1 MSGDRSDQFIKL
13 FCEELREIRKEL
25 RYSQE
30 DVRKETGV
38 TKAYLSQVENGKREQ
53 VSLSLVY
60 QLSEYYQVP
69 IEDIITR
76 VRKKLKKTD

>member
-1 MSGDRSDQFIKL
+1 MSEERSNQFIKL

-25 RYSQE
+25 GYSQE
-30 DVRKETGV
+30 DVKKKTGV

-76 VRKKLKKTD
+76 VRNKLKKTD

>member
-1 MSGDRSDQFIKL
+1 MSEERSNEFIKL
-13 FCEELREIRKEL
+13 FCGEPREIRKEL
-25 RYSQE
+25 GYSQE
-30 DVRKETGV
+30 DVRKKTGV

-76 VRKKLKKTD
+76 VRNKLKKTD